1 MKSIYMLCLLAL
13 CLLGHTA
20 TAQTPGTVAARTVN
34 STQICVTWTNTS
46 PRVSANEIWRSTD
59 NRNFTKIAD
68 VTASATEYC
77 NTGLTPNTRYYY
89 YVKAL
94 VPGTSGFASATVNA
108 QTYATPPVVND
119 LKATVKN
126 GNVIELSWTDVAK
139 EGTYVVERRTG
150 QSGRFE
156 RIATSGAGYTDRSV
170 QPGVE
175 YCYRVQYDAS
185 YEPAGYSTIV
195 CATVPL
201 APTSIVNL
209 KATALNSSAIQLT
222 WNPFGKESS
231 IFIERRLG
239 QSGRWER
246 IKDWLG
252 DSGEYT
258 DTGLPSNTEFCYRI
272 GESGHE
278 YSAIVCA
285 TTQQSIPNAP
295 ARLVAS
301 AVSAT
306 QINVQWADVSDNETG
321 FELERAAQPG
331 GPFEK
336 IADLG
341 VNTTSYEDKNRNA
354 STQYCYRVRAKNA
367 GGVSGFSNT
376 DCAATQ
382 APPVPPP
389 AAPTGLSAVAVSS
402 SQINLNWTDNAA
414 NETGYVVEQSLDGT
428 SFTKIADLRP
438 DVTTFQNTGLNSATR
453 YVYRVYAVNAGGQ
466 SPVSNNAAATTF
478 DVAPQAP
485 ARLTAQAVSFS
496 QINLTWADLSGNETG
511 FQLEQSTDGTT
522 FTKITDLG
530 PNTTSYQ
537 NTGLTGST
545 RYYYRVRAVNA
556 IGPSG
561 YSNVAD
567 ATTPAAPVPP
577 PAAPTGLT
585 AVAVSSSQ
593 INVNWTDNA
602 TNESG
607 FELEQSLDGT
617 TFNKIADLAAN
628 TRSYQHT
635 GLTPARKY
643 VYRVRAINAGGQSAY
658 SNLADATTFDV
669 PPVAPARLTAQVIS
683 FNQINLQWADL
694 STNETGF
701 QIEQSTDGVT
711 FTKIADLGPNAT
723 SYQHTGL
730 SGSTRY
736 YYRVRAVNAIGPSG
750 YSNVADATT
759 LAPPVPDAPKNLQV
773 EPLDFDRIRLTWEPL
788 TGNPTGVIIERST
801 SPTAGFFEIGRQ
813 SAGPREFFDREI
825 LDYNTYYYRIKATN
839 DAGSSPYSNV
849 AKLDPDAL
857 ITAVAP
863 KIEPKRMVYAAERI
877 LYVQPGKLMPR
888 GAAVRVMDA
897 RGTAVLNERIPAG
910 SATGWQ
916 RDLRG
921 LPVGLYVVLVELDGQ
936 RITQKIMIL

>member
-1 MKSIYMLCLLAL
+1 MKSIYMLCLLGL
-13 CLLGHTA
+13 GLLVHHT
-20 TAQTPGTVAARTVN
+20 TLAQTPGTVAARTVN

-59 NRNFTKIAD
+59 NRSFTKIAD
-68 VTASATEYC
+68 VTASATDYC

-94 VPGTSGFASATVNA
+94 VPGTAGFISATVNA

-126 GNVIELSWTDVAK
+126 GNSIELSWTDVAK
-139 EGTYVVERRTG
+139 EGTYFVERRTG

-185 YEPAGYSTIV
+185 YEPAGYSNIV

-209 KATALNSSAIQLT
+209 KATALNSSAIRLT

-231 IFIERRLG
+231 IFIERRLE

-285 TTQQSIPNAP
+285 TTP
-295 ARLVAS
+295 AA
-301 AVSAT
+301 
-306 QINVQWADVSDNETG
+306 
-321 FELERAAQPG
+321 
-331 GPFEK
+331 
-336 IADLG
+336 
-341 VNTTSYEDKNRNA
+341 
-354 STQYCYRVRAKNA
+354 
-367 GGVSGFSNT
+367 
-376 DCAATQ
+376 
-382 APPVPPP
+382 PVPPP
-389 AAPTGLSAVAVSS
+389 AAPTGLTAVAVSS
-402 SQINLNWTDNAA
+402 GQINLNWIDNAT
-414 NETGYVVEQSLDGT
+414 NETGYIVEQSLDGA
-428 SFTKIADLRP
+428 SFTKIAELRP
-438 DVTTFQNTGLNSATR
+438 DITSFQNTGLKPATR
-453 YVYRVYAVNAGGQ
+453 YVYRVYAINAGGQ
-466 SPVSNNAAATTF
+466 SPVSNTAAATTF

-522 FTKITDLG
+522 FSKIADLG
-530 PNTTSYQ
+530 PNTVSYQ

-545 RYYYRVRAVNA
+545 RYYYRLRAINV
-556 IGPSG
+556 IGSSP

-577 PAAPTGLT
+577 PASPTGLT

-593 INVNWTDNA
+593 INLSWIDNA
-602 TNESG
+602 TNETG

-628 TRSYQHT
+628 TRSYQQT

-643 VYRVRAINAGGQSAY
+643 VYRIRAINAGGQSAY

-669 PPVAPARLTAQVIS
+669 PPPAPARLTAQAVS
-683 FNQINLQWADL
+683 FSQINLTWADM

-730 SGSTRY
+730 SSSTRY
-736 YYRVRAVNAIGPSG
+736 YYRVLAVNAIGPSG

-759 LAPPVPDAPKNLQV
+759 LAPPVPDAPKNLQI
-773 EPLDFDRIRLTWEPL
+773 EPLDFDRIRLTWNPL
-788 TGNPTGVIIERST
+788 TGNPTGVVIERST
-801 SPTAGFFEIGRQ
+801 SPTTGFVEIGRQ

-825 LDYNTYYYRIKATN
+825 LDYNIYYYRIKATN

-863 KIEPKRMVYAAERI
+863 KIEPRRIIYAAERL
-877 LYVQPGKLMPR
+877 LYVQPGKLMPW

-910 SATGWQ
+910 STTGWQ
-916 RDLRG
+916 RDLSG
-921 LPVGLYVVLVELDGQ
+921 LPVGLYVVVVELDGQ
-936 RITQKIMIL
+936 QITQKIMIL